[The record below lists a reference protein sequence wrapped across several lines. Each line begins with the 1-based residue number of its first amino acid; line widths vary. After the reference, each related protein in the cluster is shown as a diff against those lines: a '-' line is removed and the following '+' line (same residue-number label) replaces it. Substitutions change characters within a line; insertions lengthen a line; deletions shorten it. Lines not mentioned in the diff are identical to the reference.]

1 MSSRECFPGDR
12 GDEATRDVAVLLAG
26 ITLPSIEPFGSDS
39 PALAGLPGHV
49 PFPVPVPE
57 PLTRLVV
64 ARGVYDAG
72 IAALSV
78 VKGLEDA
85 LAACKAALMDRILG
99 AASVEAV
106 AMELDPWQSG
116 IAESSAVTNMALV
129 LRIPEVTAAALAHH
143 SVDLLRHHPDTYTGL
158 ESGVLSWRHVCIVL
172 NEIGTLR
179 ETAGITGEDVAGFE
193 ARLLVLA
200 AGTTAAGFASKA
212 RRARES
218 LFPASISARTKKA
231 FAQRR
236 MSCES
241 VRDGMSWMTFYL
253 PTVAAEPIMT
263 RCTRI
268 ARAIKDDARRQHRAA
283 NHARRNEAGQCA
295 TREAGAGQ
303 AGAGEDLLEHR
314 TLAQLRVDVAAQLLM
329 GQDLPANSYT
339 NPTNTIT
346 DPSPFTAA
354 PFTAAP
360 FTAAPFTADAFT
372 AGTFNPSNGT
382 GDGGFVRSGGH
393 NDASPGFGSQSID
406 GQDTSGQSPGSQG
419 FGGQGAG
426 GVSFGGQGAGGQGFG
441 GVRLID
447 EEPVWAHRD
456 PAQPTGRI
464 PTPGDGTEENNNPAS
479 ECGSTNVASTATDP
493 PPPPEEPEP
502 PELLCG
508 LLLPGLPE
516 EPESPD
522 EPELLCGQ
530 LLAGLHEEIST
541 GELPADEDEDEDV
554 DVEVLLVGEVVGD
567 GSGYVDGVIDGIVE
581 DPGQDYLNQLREL
594 RGGGVLAGPPLP
606 QAIVLVTVPLMGLLN
621 LTDEPGELVGPG
633 GGPIPADIART
644 LLAGS
649 QTFLRV
655 LTDPVTGE
663 MLPLNPERY
672 TLREAEREVL
682 RAMAG
687 SCYYPNCTNPIL
699 DTEFDHLVPFE
710 RGGKTTRENAR
721 PACKKHH
728 GLKHFKDDKDKHGVY
743 RRFKEPHR
751 QGIRI
756 RGWTPTLTE
765 DGRVGW
771 ITPTGAYEPPQEEQT
786 QPTKYPRWLKKH
798 ITWQRIM
805 RPRKGKGKGKDQDRK
820 EG

>member
-12 GDEATRDVAVLLAG
+12 GDEATQDVAALLAG
-26 ITLPSIEPFGSDS
+26 ITLPSVEPFGSDS
-39 PALAGLPGHV
+39 PTLVGLEGHF

-72 IAALSV
+72 IAALLV

-143 SVDLLRHHPDTYTGL
+143 SVDLLRHHPDTYAAL
-158 ESGVLSWRHVCIVL
+158 EAGVLSWRHACIML
-172 NEIGTLR
+172 NEIGTLQ
-179 ETAGITGEDVAGFE
+179 ETLGVTGEDVAGFE

-200 AGTTAAGFASKA
+200 VGSTAAGFASKA

-218 LFPASISARTKKA
+218 LFPGSISVRVKKA

-236 MSCES
+236 LSCES
-241 VRDGMSWMTFYL
+241 GRDGMSWMTFYL

-268 ARAIKDDARRQHRAA
+268 ARAIKDDARREHRAA
-283 NHARRNEAGQCA
+283 NHAHRGE
-295 TREAGAGQ
+295 E
-303 AGAGEDLLEHR
+303 GAGEDLLEHR
-314 TLAQLRVDVAAQLLM
+314 TLAQLRVDIAAQLLM
-329 GQDLPANSYT
+329 GQDLPSNSYT
-339 NPTNTIT
+339 NPTTTN
-346 DPSPFTAA
+346 PSTNAGSFAS
-354 PFTAAP
+354 
-360 FTAAPFTADAFT
+360 DAFT
-372 AGTFNPSNGT
+372 SDTSTADPFAGDTSKPSSGA
-382 GDGGFVRSGGH
+382 GGGGFFRSG
-393 NDASPGFGSQSID
+393 SPHGAR
-406 GQDTSGQSPGSQG
+406 QDTGGQG
-419 FGGQGAG
+419 FGGPESGAPTSGELPGESLGRSGRHNGASQGT
-426 GVSFGGQGAGGQGFG
+426 SGQDSSGQNPGDQGFG

-456 PAQPTGRI
+456 PEQPTGRI
-464 PTPGDGTEENNNPAS
+464 PTPGDGTEANTNPAS
-479 ECGSTNVASTATDP
+479 ECGAANPASPPADP
-493 PPPPEEPEP
+493 LEP
-502 PELLCG
+502 PAERPSGEAPDRGPGGPLL
-508 LLLPGLPE
+508 E
-516 EPESPD
+516 EPESP
-522 EPELLCGQ
+522 EPPEVLCGQ
-530 LLAGLHEEIST
+530 LLAGLPEEPPT
-541 GELPADEDEDEDV
+541 GELSGDLPVDEDGV
-554 DVEVLLVGEVVGD
+554 VLLVGEVVGD
-567 GSGYVDGVIDGIVE
+567 GSGYVDGVVDGVVE
-581 DPGQDYLNQLREL
+581 DPGQEYLNQLKEL
-594 RGGGVLAGPPLP
+594 RVGGVVAGPRLP

-621 LTDEPGELVGPG
+621 LTEEPGELVGPG
-633 GGPIPADIART
+633 GGPIPADIARE

-649 QTFLRV
+649 STFLRV
-655 LTDPVTGE
+655 FTDPVTGE

-687 SCYYPNCTNPIL
+687 SCYFPNCSNPIL

-721 PACKKHH
+721 PACRKHH
-728 GLKHFKDDKDKHGVY
+728 GLKHFKDDKDKHGAY
-743 RRFKEPHR
+743 RRFKEPQR
-751 QGIRI
+751 EGIRI
-756 RGWTPTLTE
+756 RGWTPTLTQ

-786 QPTKYPRWLKKH
+786 RPTRYPRWLKKR
-798 ITWQRIM
+798 ITWQRIT
-805 RPRKGKGKGKDQDRK
+805 RLRKDQGHK

>member
-12 GDEATRDVAVLLAG
+12 GDEATQDVAALLAG

-39 PALAGLPGHV
+39 PALVGLEGHF

-72 IAALSV
+72 IAALLV

-143 SVDLLRHHPDTYTGL
+143 SVDLLRHHPDTYAAL
-158 ESGVLSWRHVCIVL
+158 DSGVLSWRHACIVL
-172 NEIGTLR
+172 NEIGTLQ
-179 ETAGITGEDVAGFE
+179 ETLGVTGEDVAGFE

-200 AGTTAAGFASKA
+200 VGSTAAGFASKA

-218 LFPASISARTKKA
+218 LFPGSISARTKKA

-236 MSCES
+236 LSCES
-241 VRDGMSWMTFYL
+241 GRDGMSWMTFYL

-268 ARAIKDDARRQHRAA
+268 ARAIKDDARREHRAA
-283 NHARRNEAGQCA
+283 NHAHRGQD
-295 TREAGAGQ
+295 
-303 AGAGEDLLEHR
+303 GAGEDLLEHR
-314 TLAQLRVDVAAQLLM
+314 TLAQLRVDIAAQLLM
-329 GQDLPANSYT
+329 GQDLPSNSYT
-339 NPTNTIT
+339 NPTSTPGPNNPSTNPS
-346 DPSPFTAA
+346 PSPFT
-354 PFTAAP
+354 TG
-360 FTAAPFTADAFT
+360 AFT
-372 AGTFNPSNGT
+372 SDPFAGGTSKPSNAA
-382 GDGGFVRSGGH
+382 GGSVFRSGRH
-393 NDASPGFGSQSID
+393 NGAR
-406 GQDTSGQSPGSQG
+406 QDTGRQDSFGQSPGSQSSSG
-419 FGGQGAG
+419 QDSFGQGAG
-426 GVSFGGQGAGGQGFG
+426 GVGFG

-456 PAQPTGRI
+456 PGQAVGRI
-464 PTPGDGTEENNNPAS
+464 PTPGDGTEMDNNPAS
-479 ECGSTNVASTATDP
+479 ECGAANLASPDADP
-493 PPPPEEPEP
+493 PPPPPEPLTPSDEPEP

-508 LLLPGLPE
+508 QLLDGLPE
-516 EPESPD
+516 EPP
-522 EPELLCGQ
+522 
-530 LLAGLHEEIST
+530 T
-541 GELPADEDEDEDV
+541 GELPTGDLPADEDVDEDGV
-554 DVEVLLVGEVVGD
+554 VLLVGEVVGD
-567 GSGYVDGVIDGIVE
+567 GSGYVDGVVDGVVE
-581 DPGQDYLNQLREL
+581 DPGQEYLDQLAGL
-594 RGGGVLAGPPLP
+594 RVGGVVAGPPLP

-621 LTDEPGELVGPG
+621 LTDEPGEFVGPG
-633 GGPIPADIART
+633 GGPIPADIARE
-644 LLAGS
+644 LLSGS
-649 QTFLRV
+649 STFLRV
-655 LTDPVTGE
+655 FTDPVTGE

-687 SCYYPNCTNPIL
+687 SCYFPNCSNPIL

-710 RGGKTTRENAR
+710 RGGKTTQENAR
-721 PACKKHH
+721 PACRKHH

-743 RRFKEPHR
+743 RRFKEPQR
-751 QGIRI
+751 EGIRM
-756 RGWTPTLTE
+756 RGWTPTLTQ

-771 ITPTGAYEPPQEEQT
+771 ITPTGAYEPPQEDQT
-786 QPTKYPRWLKKH
+786 RPTRYPRWLKKR
-798 ITWQRIM
+798 ITGQRITKSLKR
-805 RPRKGKGKGKDQDRK
+805 RPKR
-820 EG
+820 

>member
-12 GDEATRDVAVLLAG
+12 GDEATQDVAALLAG
-26 ITLPSIEPFGSDS
+26 ITLPSIEPFGSDN
-39 PALAGLPGHV
+39 PALAGLEGHF

-72 IAALSV
+72 IAALLV

-106 AMELDPWQSG
+106 AMELDSWQSG

-143 SVDLLRHHPDTYTGL
+143 SVDLLRHHPDTYAAL
-158 ESGVLSWRHVCIVL
+158 DSGVVSWRHACIML
-172 NEIGTLR
+172 NEITTLQ
-179 ETAGITGEDVAGFE
+179 ETAGVTGEDVAGFE

-200 AGTTAAGFASKA
+200 VGSTAAGFASKA

-218 LFPASISARTKKA
+218 LFPGSISVRVKKA

-236 MSCES
+236 LSCES
-241 VRDGMSWMTFYL
+241 GRDGMSWMTFYL

-268 ARAIKDDARRQHRAA
+268 ARAIKDDARREHRAA
-283 NHARRNEAGQCA
+283 NYARRNEAGQCA
-295 TREAGAGQ
+295 TGQGGAGE
-303 AGAGEDLLEHR
+303 GGSREDLLEHR
-314 TLAQLRVDVAAQLLM
+314 TLAQLRVDIAAQLLM
-329 GQDLPANSYT
+329 GQDLPSNSYT
-339 NPTNTIT
+339 NPTTNPS
-346 DPSPFTAA
+346 PSPFTADTSR
-354 PFTAAP
+354 PSSG
-360 FTAAPFTADAFT
+360 
-372 AGTFNPSNGT
+372 AG
-382 GDGGFVRSGGH
+382 GGSFFRSGSLNG
-393 NDASPGFGSQSID
+393 ASQGTSGQGS
-406 GQDTSGQSPGSQG
+406 SGQSPGD
-419 FGGQGAG
+419 
-426 GVSFGGQGAGGQGFG
+426 QGFG

-456 PAQPTGRI
+456 PGQPTGRI
-464 PTPGDGTEENNNPAS
+464 PTPGDGTEVNNNLAG
-479 ECGSTNVASTATDP
+479 ECGAMKAASPAADP
-493 PPPPEEPEP
+493 LEP
-502 PELLCG
+502 PAEPSPDERPSKEAPDHWLG
-508 LLLPGLPE
+508 NPPE
-516 EPESPD
+516 EPESPEQP
-522 EPELLCGQ
+522 EPLCGQ
-530 LLAGLHEEIST
+530 LLDGLPEEPPTEEPST
-541 GELPADEDEDEDV
+541 GELSGDLPVDEDGV
-554 DVEVLLVGEVVGD
+554 VLLVGEVVGD
-567 GSGYVDGVIDGIVE
+567 GSGYVDGVVDGVVE
-581 DPGQDYLNQLREL
+581 DPGQEYLDQLAGL
-594 RGGGVLAGPPLP
+594 RVGGVVAGLPLP

-633 GGPIPADIART
+633 GGPIPADIARE

-649 QTFLRV
+649 STFLRV
-655 LTDPVTGE
+655 FTDPVTGE

-687 SCYYPNCTNPIL
+687 SCYFPNCSNPIL

-721 PACKKHH
+721 PACRKHH

-743 RRFKEPHR
+743 RRFKEPQR
-751 QGIRI
+751 EGVRI
-756 RGWTPTLTE
+756 RGWTPTLTQ

-786 QPTKYPRWLKKH
+786 RPTRYPRWLKKR
-798 ITWQRIM
+798 ITWQRITKL
-805 RPRKGKGKGKDQDRK
+805 RKDQ
-820 EG
+820 EHE

>member
-12 GDEATRDVAVLLAG
+12 GNEATQDVAALLAG
-26 ITLPSIEPFGSDS
+26 ITLPSIEPFGSDN
-39 PALAGLPGHV
+39 PALVGLEGHF

-99 AASVEAV
+99 AASVEAM

-143 SVDLLRHHPDTYTGL
+143 SVDLLRHHPDTYAALGL
-158 ESGVLSWRHVCIVL
+158 GVLSWRHACIVL
-172 NEIGTLR
+172 NEITTLQ
-179 ETAGITGEDVAGFE
+179 ETAGVAGEDVAGFE

-200 AGTTAAGFASKA
+200 VGSTAAGFASKA

-218 LFPASISARTKKA
+218 LFPGSISVRVKKA

-236 MSCES
+236 LSCES
-241 VRDGMSWMTFYL
+241 GRDGMSWMTFYL

-268 ARAIKDDARRQHRAA
+268 ARAIKDDARREHRAA
-283 NHARRNEAGQCA
+283 NHAHRGGE
-295 TREAGAGQ
+295 
-303 AGAGEDLLEHR
+303 GAGEDLLEHR

-329 GQDLPANSYT
+329 GQDLPTNSYT
-339 NPTNTIT
+339 NPTTT
-346 DPSPFTAA
+346 PGPSS
-354 PFTAAP
+354 
-360 FTAAPFTADAFT
+360 FT
-372 AGTFNPSNGT
+372 AGTSRPSSGA
-382 GDGGFVRSGGH
+382 GGGSFFRSG
-393 NDASPGFGSQSID
+393 SPNGA
-406 GQDTSGQSPGSQG
+406 GQDPSGQDSFGQSPRD
-419 FGGQGAG
+419 
-426 GVSFGGQGAGGQGFG
+426 QGFG

-456 PAQPTGRI
+456 PEQPTGRI
-464 PTPGDGTEENNNPAS
+464 PTPGDGTEVNTNPAS
-479 ECGSTNVASTATDP
+479 ECGAANLANPAADP
-493 PPPPEEPEP
+493 LEPPAEPLVQPDEPEP
-502 PELLCG
+502 PEVLCG
-508 LLLPGLPE
+508 QLLDGLPE
-516 EPESPD
+516 EPSTE
-522 EPELLCGQ
+522 EPP
-530 LLAGLHEEIST
+530 T
-541 GELPADEDEDEDV
+541 GELPADEDVDEEGV
-554 DVEVLLVGEVVGD
+554 VLLVGEVVGD
-567 GSGYVDGVIDGIVE
+567 GSGYVDGVVDGVVE
-581 DPGQDYLNQLREL
+581 DPGQEYLNQLKEL
-594 RGGGVLAGPPLP
+594 RGGGVVEGPPLP

-633 GGPIPADIART
+633 GGPIPADIARE

-649 QTFLRV
+649 STFLRV
-655 LTDPVTGE
+655 FTDPVTGE

-687 SCYYPNCTNPIL
+687 SCYFPNCSNPIL

-721 PACKKHH
+721 PACRKHH

-751 QGIRI
+751 EGIRI
-756 RGWTPTLTE
+756 RSWTPTLTQ

-771 ITPTGAYEPPQEEQT
+771 ITPTGAYEPPQEDQT
-786 QPTKYPRWLKKH
+786 RPTRYPRWLKKR
-798 ITWQRIM
+798 ITWQRITKL
-805 RPRKGKGKGKDQDRK
+805 RKDQER
-820 EG
+820 E

>member
-12 GDEATRDVAVLLAG
+12 GDEATQDVAGLLAG
-26 ITLPSIEPFGSDS
+26 ITLPSIEPFGPDS
-39 PALAGLPGHV
+39 PALAGLAGHV

-143 SVDLLRHHPDTYTGL
+143 SVDLIRHHPDTYTGL
-158 ESGVLSWRHVCIVL
+158 ESGVLSWRHACIVL

-200 AGTTAAGFASKA
+200 VGTTAAGFASKA
-212 RRARES
+212 RRAREA

-283 NHARRNEAGQCA
+283 NHAHRGQD
-295 TREAGAGQ
+295 GAG
-303 AGAGEDLLEHR
+303 GDLLEHR

-329 GQDLPANSYT
+329 GQDLPTNSYT

-354 PFTAAP
+354 PFT
-360 FTAAPFTADAFT
+360 TAPFTADAFT

-382 GDGGFVRSGGH
+382 GGGSFVRSGSH

-441 GVRLID
+441 GVVLID

-464 PTPGDGTEENNNPAS
+464 PTPGDGTEVINNPAS
-479 ECGSTNVASTATDP
+479 ECGSTTAASAAADP
-493 PPPPEEPEP
+493 PPPPAEPPPEEAPGHGPGGSLPEPLRVQPPEPLRVQPPEEPEP

-516 EPESPD
+516 EPESPG
-522 EPELLCGQ
+522 GQ

-541 GELPADEDEDEDV
+541 AELPADEDVDEE
-554 DVEVLLVGEVVGD
+554 VEVLLVGEVVGD

-581 DPGQDYLNQLREL
+581 DPGQDYLDQLREL
-594 RGGGVLAGPPLP
+594 RGGGVMAGPPLP

-633 GGPIPADIART
+633 GGPFPADIART

-649 QTFLRV
+649 STFLRV

-672 TLREAEREVL
+672 TLREVEREVL

-687 SCYYPNCTNPIL
+687 RCYYPNCTNPIL

-756 RGWTPTLTE
+756 RGWTPTLTP

-771 ITPTGAYEPPQEEQT
+771 ITPTGAYEPPQAEQT
-786 QPTKYPRWLKKH
+786 QPTKYPRWLKKR

-805 RPRKGKGKGKDQDRK
+805 RPRKD
-820 EG
+820 